1 MRAFVP
7 ISDEGAAVTHTLGMP
22 AAAFGLVAF
31 GALIALPAAFGLVA
45 FGALIA
51 LLLVTW
57 AFRSVG
63 SRH

>member
-1 MRAFVP
+1 MAGHPIQSGGDTMRAVSL
-7 ISDEGAAVTHTLGMP
+7 ISAEGATATHALGMP
-22 AAAFGLVAF
+22 AVAFGLVAF
-31 GALIALPAAFGLVA
+31 GALVG
-45 FGALIA
+45 

>member
-1 MRAFVP
+1 MLAAAFA
-7 ISDEGAAVTHTLGMP
+7 SDEGATATHAVGMP
-22 AAAFGLVAF
+22 APAFGLVAF
-31 GALIALPAAFGLVA
+31 VALIG
-45 FGALIA
+45 

>member
-1 MRAFVP
+1 MRVVLL
-7 ISDEGAAVTHTLGMP
+7 ISGEGAAATHALGMP
-22 AAAFGLVAF
+22 AAGFGLVAF
-31 GALIALPAAFGLVA
+31 GALIG
-45 FGALIA
+45 

>member
-1 MRAFVP
+1 MRAVSL
-7 ISDEGAAVTHTLGMP
+7 ISAEGATATHALGMP
-22 AAAFGLVAF
+22 AVAFGLVAF
-31 GALIALPAAFGLVA
+31 GALVG
-45 FGALIA
+45 

>member
-1 MRAFVP
+1 MRAFVL

-31 GALIALPAAFGLVA
+31 GALIAL
-45 FGALIA
+45 
-51 LLLVTW
+51 LLVTW

-63 SRH
+63 SRN